1 MVTRSLKQQKSKKVC
16 FDELPDDMQVL
27 LVQFFEGG
35 GVDVDN
41 VDLSRYEF
49 TILKLPLK
57 LFPIVP
63 ICTDDRDLAYATA
76 MVGKLLPPVIVSG
89 KQWLD
94 GRHRVWAARQVHD
107 THVEAIDIHEIIGHW
122 PFSCLGLLKS

>member
-1 MVTRSLKQQKSKKVC
+1 
-16 FDELPDDMQVL
+16 MQVL

-35 GVDVDN
+35 GVDVEKE
-41 VDLSRYEF
+41 DLSRYEF

-76 MVGKLLPPVIVSG
+76 MVGKLLPPVIISG

-94 GRHRVWAARQVHD
+94 GRNRVWAARQFHD
-107 THVEAIDIHEIIGHW
+107 THIEAIDIYDIIDQW
-122 PFSCLGLLKS
+122 PFPCLGLLKS